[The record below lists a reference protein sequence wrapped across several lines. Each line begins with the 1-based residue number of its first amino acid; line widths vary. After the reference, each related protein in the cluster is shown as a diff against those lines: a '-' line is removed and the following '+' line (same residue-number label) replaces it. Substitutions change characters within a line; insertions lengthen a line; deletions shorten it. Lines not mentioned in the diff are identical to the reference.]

1 MRKLITLIL
10 LSSFLSAVAQ
20 SDPLATT
27 KKQKKFIAIIQTN
40 SDKYDRGLISQL
52 KDSALTIKTLPGLK
66 TNFSS
71 KKNRNTTVLSSYAAE
86 NIELI
91 KIYRYQAP
99 KRGALIG
106 AGVGLAVGAIIGLAS
121 GSDEIQP
128 YPTEDFFGIGAFA
141 VALNN
146 AFAMTAGEKAVAY
159 GLASAT
165 GGAIVGA
172 LVGVLAKKKFIIN
185 GNRQKFEAMKLSVL
199 ERAYSK

>member
-1 MRKLITLIL
+1 MRKLIIMILI
-10 LSSFLSAVAQ
+10 SSFFSAIAQ
-20 SDPLATT
+20 KDSLATS
-27 KKQKKFIAIIQTN
+27 KKQKKFIAVIQTN
-40 SDKYDRGLISQL
+40 TGKYDRGMISQL
-52 KDSALTIKTLPGLK
+52 EDSSILIKTLPGLK

-71 KKNRNTTVLSSYAAE
+71 GKKRNLTGSSSYAAE
-86 NIELI
+86 NIETI
-91 KIYRYQAP
+91 KIQRYKAP

-106 AGVGLAVGAIIGLAS
+106 AGVGLVVGAVIGLAS

-159 GLASAT
+159 GFVGASS
-165 GGAIVGA
+165 GAIVGV
-172 LVGVLAKKKFIIN
+172 LVGALAKKKFIIN